1 MVLGAKVGGFDI
13 VENGLA
19 DEASKLG
26 RSSSRQEGEE
36 GFKESECPIRPTQ
49 MAQGCVR
56 STYSIEEI
64 TSLFLS
70 MTRFWTRVLR
80 VSGEK
85 TP

>member
-1 MVLGAKVGGFDI
+1 MVLRFEVSGTNVG
-13 VENGLA
+13 ENGLA

-80 VSGEK
+80 VSGERI
-85 TP
+85 P